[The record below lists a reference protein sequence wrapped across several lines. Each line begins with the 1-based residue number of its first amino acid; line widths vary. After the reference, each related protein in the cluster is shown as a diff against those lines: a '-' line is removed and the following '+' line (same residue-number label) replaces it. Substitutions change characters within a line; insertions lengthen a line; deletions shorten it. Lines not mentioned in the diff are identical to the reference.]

1 MWALIYFGVLLLL
14 IIAFILVGVNA
25 FGMPGMFGSLINSVF
40 PMGKIFYFWKFK
52 FIFIINN
59 FSWGR
64 RFKRC

>member
-40 PMGKIFYFWKFK
+40 PMGKIFLIHISNLFK
-52 FIFIINN
+52 
-59 FSWGR
+59 
-64 RFKRC
+64 